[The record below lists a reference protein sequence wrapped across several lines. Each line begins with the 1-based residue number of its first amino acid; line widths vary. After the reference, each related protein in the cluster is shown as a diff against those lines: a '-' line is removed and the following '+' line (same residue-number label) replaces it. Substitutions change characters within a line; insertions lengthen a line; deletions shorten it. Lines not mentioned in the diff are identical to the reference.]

1 MNSKNID
8 TIEYIDCNDKEEAC
22 IIIRQCDDH
31 VAICLSLK
39 SQGDIESLMDKRTTL
54 KLIDA
59 LRKASEPI
67 N

>member
-8 TIEYIDCNDKEEAC
+8 TIDYIDCNDKEEAC
-22 IIIRQCDDH
+22 IIISQCDDH

-39 SQGDIESLMDKRTTL
+39 SQGDIESLMDKKTTL

-59 LRKASEPI
+59 LRRASESM